1 MKKGVI
7 KMDELKKINAKIT
20 VKQLGRIVG
29 AFGCMFLATRFF
41 TEFVYQKGIT
51 DCQKSISK
59 EFPDEYAAMTEKV
72 VKTFE
77 KY

>member
-1 MKKGVI
+1 ME
-7 KMDELKKINAKIT
+7 ELKKINAKIA

-41 TEFVYQKGIT
+41 TEFAYQEGIT
-51 DCQKSISK
+51 DCQKSICE

-72 VKTFE
+72 IKTF
-77 KY
+77 KNH